1 MIIQRILSVGIT
13 LAAFATAS
21 TAQITLLEGF
31 GGKPMQ
37 DSISGNSTS
46 TTTAKSIVTETIRPE
61 LSIIRQQYRLEL
73 NGDYYG
79 KGGKSFFGETYSLGI
94 KISGGMLLSNDV
106 VEPWKNDAD
115 YKRVNADGRY
125 KTQYFWTY
133 QRKLSDSTYNAIDL
147 ELGTSNTVPCNQSNN
162 LWKHDD
168 RHGELGLD
176 IDNSKGLKSGV
187 MIWAESG
194 SSVSDSAMAVSL
206 SASAYSVNAV
216 SDTSLIAMSP
226 PTPEKVIGGVFVVP
240 RYGKGGRVQ
249 FMIAGVAVKNGD
261 DKWALLLLVNKDGT
275 SPATDSSNQP
285 TVTEK
290 KDEPTPSGKPSSKTK
305 KKSKKRKK
313 QNAS

>member
-1 MIIQRILSVGIT
+1 MKRAIT
-13 LAAFATAS
+13 FITVLMLVTTAK
-21 TAQITLLEGF
+21 AQLLESININPSEFIKGVHLN
-31 GGKPMQ
+31 
-37 DSISGNSTS
+37 DSISHTS
-46 TTTAKSIVTETIRPE
+46 NIATEAVTPE

-79 KGGKSFFGETYSLGI
+79 KGGKPFFGETYSLGI
-94 KISGGMLLSNDV
+94 KISGGMLLLDDV

-115 YKRVNADGRY
+115 YKRVNADGKY
-125 KTQYFWTY
+125 KTQYFWTF

-147 ELGTSNTVPCNQSNN
+147 ELGTNNIVPCDQGKN

-176 IDNSKGLKSGV
+176 IDNGKGLKSGV
-187 MIWAESG
+187 MIWAVSG

-216 SDTSLIAMSP
+216 SDTALISMSP
-226 PTPEKVIGGVFVVP
+226 STPEKVIGGLFVVP

-249 FMIAGVAVKNGD
+249 FMLAGVAVKNGNG
-261 DKWALLLLVNKDGT
+261 KWALQLFVDKDGA
-275 SPATDSSNQP
+275 SPAADSSSQP
-285 TVTEK
+285 TVTGK
-290 KDEPTPSGKPSSKTK
+290 KGEPTPSGEPGSKTK

-313 QNAS
+313 QSAS